1 MSNVGYNSK
10 ILFRQSTKDIVTE
23 QDFDKWE
30 LNSTMKNFQ
39 TQYIIILKKITYS
52 TEIHSI
58 LELVIPF
65 FFFFEMLNIIKGQ
78 KCQITSFPS

>member
-65 FFFFEMLNIIKGQ
+65 FFFF
-78 KCQITSFPS
+78 